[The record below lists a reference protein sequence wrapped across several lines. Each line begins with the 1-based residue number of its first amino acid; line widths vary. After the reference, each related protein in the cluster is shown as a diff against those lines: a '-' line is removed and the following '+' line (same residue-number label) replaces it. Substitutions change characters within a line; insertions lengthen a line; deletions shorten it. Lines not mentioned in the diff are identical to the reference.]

1 MNNSLSELINHAT
14 QCLIDLG
21 LSPETI
27 KCYQCSA
34 FHPLERKLE
43 NQKNISSS
51 MLMEQEGYFGKQFQ
65 EGKISRQTYN
75 WRIRGIRI
83 LAEVC
88 DTGRFTW
95 KVYSKKEKA
104 IAIIQNKA
112 EVAMCIPYM
121 RAKQESYSNK
131 VFNAMPGLLVT
142 VDYNL
147 KIIQMNEAASKLFN
161 MPKKRRLIGKPVSE
175 IMDDYS
181 LASILAFERN
191 LMQDEIYLED
201 QKCYLDR
208 VMTNDKENKMILCI
222 MKDITKERKHKDQIH
237 NAQIEAARMADKLV
251 EEQLK
256 IVQQIAGLLGETA
269 ADTKVAVEKL
279 KNTILLESEEENEKK

>member
-51 MLMEQEGYFGKQFQ
+51 ILMEQEGYFWKQFQ

-95 KVYSKKEKA
+95 KIYSKKEKVSLPEPFSSVLYSF
-104 IAIIQNKA
+104 IEIQN
-112 EVAMCIPYM
+112 CGQ
-121 RAKQESYSNK
+121 KQK
-131 VFNAMPGLLVT
+131 KCRKRLL
-142 VDYNL
+142 
-147 KIIQMNEAASKLFN
+147 
-161 MPKKRRLIGKPVSE
+161 KRRH
-175 IMDDYS
+175 
-181 LASILAFERN
+181 
-191 LMQDEIYLED
+191 Q
-201 QKCYLDR
+201 
-208 VMTNDKENKMILCI
+208 T
-222 MKDITKERKHKDQIH
+222 
-237 NAQIEAARMADKLV
+237 
-251 EEQLK
+251 
-256 IVQQIAGLLGETA
+256 
-269 ADTKVAVEKL
+269 
-279 KNTILLESEEENEKK
+279 

>member
-95 KVYSKKEKA
+95 KVYSKKEKVTLTEPFSSVLYSF
-104 IAIIQNKA
+104 IEIQN
-112 EVAMCIPYM
+112 CGQ
-121 RAKQESYSNK
+121 KQKNVENPS
-131 VFNAMPGLLVT
+131 V
-142 VDYNL
+142 
-147 KIIQMNEAASKLFN
+147 
-161 MPKKRRLIGKPVSE
+161 
-175 IMDDYS
+175 
-181 LASILAFERN
+181 
-191 LMQDEIYLED
+191 ED
-201 QKCYLDR
+201 F
-208 VMTNDKENKMILCI
+208 
-222 MKDITKERKHKDQIH
+222 
-237 NAQIEAARMADKLV
+237 
-251 EEQLK
+251 
-256 IVQQIAGLLGETA
+256 
-269 ADTKVAVEKL
+269 
-279 KNTILLESEEENEKK
+279 

>member
-14 QCLIDLG
+14 QCFIDLG

-95 KVYSKKEKA
+95 KVYSKKEKVTLTEPFSSVLYSF
-104 IAIIQNKA
+104 IEIQNCGQKQKKCRESICRRFLKSLTDNGITFFEDIQA
-112 EVAMCIPYM
+112 EHVRNFIVKFRKPAL
-121 RAKQESYSNK
+121 K
-131 VFNAMPGLLVT
+131 VWMMSSIHSV
-142 VDYNL
+142 
-147 KIIQMNEAASKLFN
+147 LFSA
-161 MPKKRRLIGKPVSE
+161 IFV
-175 IMDDYS
+175 
-181 LASILAFERN
+181 
-191 LMQDEIYLED
+191 
-201 QKCYLDR
+201 
-208 VMTNDKENKMILCI
+208 KMIYTMITSGCCLPPLVAGII
-222 MKDITKERKHKDQIH
+222 MYATVCHLKRYPFF
-237 NAQIEAARMADKLV
+237 LV
-251 EEQLK
+251 
-256 IVQQIAGLLGETA
+256 V
-269 ADTKVAVEKL
+269 
-279 KNTILLESEEENEKK
+279 